1 MHSEI
6 GFYLLSEFAKS
17 LIDWQ
22 RRRGR
27 HELPWQASRD
37 PYRVWLSEVMLQ
49 QTQVASV
56 IPFYERF
63 LTRFP
68 DLEALAKAREEGVL
82 RLWSGLGYYARAR
95 NLHRAARA
103 IVEAP
108 GGRIPDTMRGLAR
121 LPGLGR
127 SSAAAIAVF
136 AFGRREAILDGNVK
150 RVLARSFGV
159 EGFPGLRAVE
169 ARLWQLA
176 ESLLPRRGIERYT
189 QALMDLGATVCLRR
203 APRCEACPLARGC
216 VARRTGRV
224 AELPAPR
231 PRRRVPL
238 RRKTW
243 LVLMC
248 RGRVLLE
255 CRPAPGL
262 WGGLWAF
269 PEAPAR
275 GVVGFCRR
283 AFGMEVEP
291 VGELEPLEHGF
302 THFRLQARPALY
314 RVVRTAPRAQ
324 EPGRRWFT
332 PGAGVRAAVPVP
344 VRALL
349 GRLALS
355 AGKF

>member
-1 MHSEI
+1 M
-6 GFYLLSEFAKS
+6 SEFAKT
-17 LIDWQ
+17 LINWQ

-27 HELPWQASRD
+27 HDLPWQSSRD
-37 PYRVWLSEVMLQ
+37 PYRIWLSEVMLQ
-49 QTQVASV
+49 QTQVSAV
-56 IPFYERF
+56 VPFYERF
-63 LTRFP
+63 LARFP
-68 DLEALAKAREEGVL
+68 NVEALAQAREEGVL

-95 NLHRAARA
+95 NLHCAARG
-103 IVEAP
+103 IVEGL
-108 GGRIPDTMRGLAR
+108 GGRFPDTAQGLAE
-121 LPGLGR
+121 LPGVGR

-159 EGFPGLRAVE
+159 DGFPGVRAVE
-169 ARLWQLA
+169 AHLWQLA
-176 ESLLPRRGIERYT
+176 ERLLPRRGIERYT
-189 QALMDLGATVCLRR
+189 QALMDLGATVCVRT
-203 APRCEACPLARGC
+203 APRCEVCPLAGRC

-231 PRRRVPL
+231 PRRQMPL

-243 LVLMC
+243 LVLM
-248 RGRVLLE
+248 RQGRVLLE

-275 GVVGFCRR
+275 GIAEFCRR
-283 AFGMEVEP
+283 AFGLEVEP
-291 VGELEPLEHGF
+291 VRRLEPLEHGF

-314 RVVRTAPRAQ
+314 RVTKTAPSA
-324 EPGRRWFT
+324 EAPGRRWFT
-332 PGAGVRAAVPVP
+332 PRAGARAAVPVP

-349 GRLALS
+349 GQLALG
-355 AGKF
+355 AENV